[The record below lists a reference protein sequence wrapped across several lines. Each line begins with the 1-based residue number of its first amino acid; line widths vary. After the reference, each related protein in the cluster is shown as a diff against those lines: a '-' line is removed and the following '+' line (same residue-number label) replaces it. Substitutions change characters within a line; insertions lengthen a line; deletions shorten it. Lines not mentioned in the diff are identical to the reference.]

1 MSATIITMEDF
12 KAAAAQAQQ
21 AARFVRRPVTV
32 TVHWS
37 ESGAWQNEQVV
48 AYADFEKTAFDVAL
62 EHAGRGY
69 LKTKITVTFDDGEIY
84 QCRID
89 LAAHDE
95 IGFADHCLSMLAFYE
110 TPKGRD
116 YYVATASE
124 DLIAFVQGIDL
135 GCSAVENEE
144 RRAKA
149 RDVETAARLAIEE
162 QRRIEAIAQETAAND
177 AYAAELARLQAGA
190 PEYAHLTQL
199 GEQERG
205 GVPAA
210 KNVRRDL
217 KKVFPG
223 IKFSVKSSYDTIN
236 VSWLDGPTRSEVEAV
251 IEKYENGKFDGMTD
265 CFNFDTSPFNAV
277 FGGCRYTFVER
288 EHSDELMA
296 AATRYLEMRSG
307 EKVTGDS
314 NQRIWG
320 EWAQCL
326 LTREANKITLVAGVW
341 HRKGE
346 PIVWQETQQALAV
359 VAPVAAVKP
368 KFTAQRV
375 GAFWC
380 VTIEQGEE
388 LHRFDNIAADSM
400 GKACRIAWERL
411 TQPTPPDDD
420 PEGGQPLPMGIDAE
434 QDAHGT
440 MKGAEAPTLT
450 RAALL
455 GDYKGR
461 VEAKRERLQV
471 RAISASRASEVR
483 FEQGMGILSYIVPGQ
498 PILIGHH
505 SERRHRRD
513 LENVD
518 RNMGASVALD
528 KKAQYLSAR
537 AEVVGSA
544 GIASDNPD
552 ALELLREKLA
562 KREAKQQAMKDAN
575 KAQRGSFK
583 TWQLSNNGA
592 EIRRLRQRIEQV
604 EKLHSTAPIDQAG
617 PGWHMFEEDGRIQI
631 SFDGKP
637 AAELRQLC
645 KGAGFVWSPSRCAW
659 VRKVTVRAVNEARR
673 LARAL
678 HAED

>member
-12 KAAAAQAQQ
+12 NAAAQQAKQ
-21 AARFVRRPVTV
+21 AAQFVRRPVTV

-37 ESGAWQNEQVV
+37 ESRAWENEQVV
-48 AYADFEKTAFDVAL
+48 AYVDFEKTAFAVAL

-69 LKTKITVTFDDGEIY
+69 LKTKITVTFDDGEVY
-84 QCRID
+84 GCRID

-95 IGFADHCLSMLAFYE
+95 LGFADHCLSMLGFYDTE
-110 TPKGRD
+110 KGRD
-116 YYVATASE
+116 YYVTTASE
-124 DLIAFVQGIDL
+124 DLIDFVRGIDL
-135 GCSAVENEE
+135 GLSAAENFE
-144 RRAKA
+144 RRTQANG
-149 RDVETAARLAIEE
+149 VESAARLVIEE
-162 QRRIEAIAQETAAND
+162 QRRIEATAQETAANA

-190 PEYAHLTQL
+190 PEYAHLTPL
-199 GEQERG
+199 GEHDNG

-217 KKVFPG
+217 KKAFLGV
-223 IKFSVKSSYDTIN
+223 KFSVKSSYDTIN
-236 VSWLDGPTRSEVEAV
+236 VSWQDGPTHSEVEAV
-251 IEKYENGKFDGMTD
+251 IEKYENGKFDAMTD

-277 FGGCRYTFVER
+277 FGGCRYVFVQR
-288 EHSDELMA
+288 EHSDELLA

-307 EKVTGDS
+307 EQVTGDT
-314 NQRIWG
+314 NQLIWG

-326 LTREANKITLVAGVW
+326 LTREANQITLVAGGW

-375 GAFWC
+375 GGLWS
-380 VTIEQGEE
+380 VSIEQGEE
-388 LHRFDNIAADSM
+388 FHQFDNIVADSL

-420 PEGGQPLPMGIDAE
+420 PEGGQPLPMGMDAE
-434 QDAHGT
+434 QDAHGIP
-440 MKGAEAPTLT
+440 KGAKAPTLT
-450 RAALL
+450 RAELL
-455 GDYKGR
+455 GDYNGR

-471 RAISASRASEVR
+471 RAISASRASEAR

-518 RNMGASVALD
+518 RNMGASVVLD

-537 AEVVGSA
+537 AEVVGCA
-544 GIASDNPD
+544 GIASDDPD
-552 ALELLREKLA
+552 ALAQLQDKLA
-562 KREAKQQAMKDAN
+562 KREARQQAMKDAN

-583 TWQLSNNGA
+583 TWQLSNNNA
-592 EIRRLRQRIEQV
+592 EIRRLRQRIEQI
-604 EKLHSTAPIDQAG
+604 EKLHSAALIERAG
-617 PGWHMFEEDGRIQI
+617 DGWRMFEDDGRIQI

-645 KGAGFVWSPSRCAW
+645 KGTGFVWSPSRCAW

-678 HAED
+678 PAED